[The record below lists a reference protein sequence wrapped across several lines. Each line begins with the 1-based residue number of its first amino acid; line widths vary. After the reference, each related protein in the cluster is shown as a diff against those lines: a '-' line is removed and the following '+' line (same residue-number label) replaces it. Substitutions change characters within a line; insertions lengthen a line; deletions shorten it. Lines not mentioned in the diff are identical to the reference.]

1 MTFFQNTRKPV
12 GFGGKL
18 MVRGMNSGSHAKLAE
33 WGLSHIIIAE
43 DARILDAGCGGGANV
58 ARLLTQ
64 APAGHVTGLDY
75 SEVSVA
81 ESGKVNQ
88 KAIAS
93 GRCEIM
99 QGDVSTL
106 PFAEETFDLVTA
118 FETVYFWPDL
128 GKTFQGIFHVLKT
141 GGTFFI
147 CNESNGHDKEAVK
160 FSKIIDGMKLYDAD
174 QLKKLLTQAGFRDIE
189 TDEKGIWLCVRA
201 AK

>member
-18 MVRGMNSGSHAKLAE
+18 MVRGMNSGSHAKLAV
-33 WGLSHIIIAE
+33 WGLSHVTIAE
-43 DARILDAGCGGGANV
+43 DAKILDAGCGGGANV
-58 ARLLTQ
+58 ARLLAQ

-81 ESGKVNQ
+81 ESRKVNQ

-128 GKTFQGIFHVLKT
+128 GKTFQGIFRVLKIRIWCA
-141 GGTFFI
+141 GNIAAGDGHVI
-147 CNESNGHDKEAVK
+147 CLLRIVRLSV
-160 FSKIIDGMKLYDAD
+160 FSG
-174 QLKKLLTQAGFRDIE
+174 
-189 TDEKGIWLCVRA
+189 WLGRHMQ
-201 AK
+201 